1 MVGTH
6 PLKWLDPGDIDA
18 PFPDVE
24 SALKEPDGL
33 LAIGGDLSP
42 SRLLRAY
49 KQGIFPWYSHDQPI
63 LWWSPNPR
71 CVLFPEHLR
80 VSRSLCKTLK
90 KDVYSV
96 TSDKAFRRVI
106 KSCAE
111 PRKPGEGTWLT
122 EDMIEA
128 YCHLHDMGYAHSVE
142 SWHEDELAGG
152 LYGLALG
159 KIFFGESMFARHD
172 DASKVA
178 FIQLVEHLQ
187 QWGYVLIDC
196 QVGSAHLAKFGA
208 EPIPRREFVTY
219 LKRFCD
225 MPTPWGVWSNSGE

>member
-6 PLKWLDPGDIDA
+6 PLKWLDPGDSDS

-24 SALKEPDGL
+24 LALKEPDGL

-63 LWWSPNPR
+63 LWWSPDPR
-71 CVLFPEHLR
+71 CVLFPERLK
-80 VSRSLCKTLK
+80 VSRSLRKTLK
-90 KDVYSV
+90 QNVYSV
-96 TSDKAFRRVI
+96 TSDMAFRRVI
-106 KSCAE
+106 ESCAE
-111 PRKPGEGTWLT
+111 PRKLGEGTWLT

-128 YCHLHDMGYAHSVE
+128 YCHLYDMGHAHSVE
-142 SWHEDELAGG
+142 SWYEDELVGG

-159 KIFFGESMFARHD
+159 KIFFGESMFSRRD

-187 QWGYVLIDC
+187 RWGYVLIDC
-196 QVGSAHLAKFGA
+196 QVSSAHLARFGA
-208 EPIPRREFVTY
+208 EPISRREFVTC
-219 LKRFCD
+219 LKRFCN
-225 MPTPWGVWSNSGE
+225 MPTSWGCLE